1 MRDRDARSRRS
12 DQRKDL
18 FMKAIRS
25 LARKL
30 ARPPLD
36 ITPPSA
42 EPPHADVTVADAASP
57 PAPLPVVA
65 FDVAD
70 CTLLTPPSDEQQA
83 AFRAH
88 LSAHRTR
95 DGFWE
100 HATSADWML
109 DLLRQHYHY
118 ATPVTPEREL
128 RLFALECASG
138 RRGADSTVLLH
149 LLEGVRRRA
158 AGRLSLKELEALQRH
173 AQPAVTPAGVQGLP
187 RCAPQAAGALAAW
200 HTATPNPY
208 EAAFWAAEY
217 AALHDAFTAVQ
228 QAASAW
234 AWPEDRGEPWR
245 ASWRAAFFD
254 TARPHVRRH
263 ALQQARL
270 RQSWLLKRILPQP
283 FGGPYAVRRLQ

>member
-1 MRDRDARSRRS
+1 
-12 DQRKDL
+12 
-18 FMKAIRS
+18 MKALRS
-25 LARKL
+25 LARKF
-30 ARPPLD
+30 ARPPLVSRHSTTEPSSPVTVSPTASP
-36 ITPPSA
+36 TPPLQ
-42 EPPHADVTVADAASP
+42 VV
-57 PAPLPVVA
+57 PLDP
-65 FDVAD
+65 AD
-70 CTLLTPPSDEQQA
+70 CTLLTLPTDEQQA

-88 LSAHRTR
+88 LRASPTR
-95 DGFWE
+95 AAFWE

-109 DLLRQHYHY
+109 DLLRQQYHY

-138 RRGADSTVLLH
+138 LKGADSTVLLH
-149 LLEGVRRRA
+149 LLEAVRRRA
-158 AGRLSLKELEALQRH
+158 AGRLSLGELEAMQRH

-208 EAAFWAAEY
+208 DAAFWAAEY

-228 QAASAW
+228 QAASSW

-245 ASWRAAFFD
+245 ASWRAAFYD
-254 TARPHVRRH
+254 QACPHVRRL
-263 ALQQARL
+263 ALNEARL

-283 FGGPYAVRRLQ
+283 FGGPYVVRRPQ